1 MTQEI
6 NHLDQIGKNRFM
18 YPTRKYRGLFKPEY
32 LAFDA
37 NLQEF
42 SQQVSYIS
50 CLETAGKLSPQQ
62 AYEQLDHLW
71 KRLKRSA
78 QLMGIEGTQTPETR

>member
-1 MTQEI
+1 MTQDM
-6 NHLDQIGKNRFM
+6 NHSDRMSKNRFI
-18 YPTRKYRGLFKPEY
+18 YPTRRYRGPFKPEY

-42 SQQVSYIS
+42 SQKVSYIS

-62 AYEQLDHLW
+62 ACEQLEDLW
-71 KRLKRSA
+71 QQLQRSA
-78 QLMGIEGTQTPETR
+78 QSMGLEGTQRPDTR